1 MSKQIKENNEEMV
14 FGKMNYIFMVIGV
27 VLIILG
33 LVLLAGGGSKDPNIF
48 NEEIFNAQRLKIA
61 PVLMLLGFGLEIYA
75 IMFKQKNKLN

>member
-75 IMFKQKNKLN
+75 IMFKQKKQA